1 MESNKLSR
9 RRILQAGACLMCGFP
24 AAGQASV
31 ATIHDLSGTVYVNK
45 RKIRSNDRILPGDLV
60 STSANGRIA
69 FSVDGDAYLMK
80 GFTSM
85 HVGTRDNP
93 IINQLRL
100 LTGKLL
106 AVFETGRQ
114 RQLVTRAV
122 TIGIRGTGCFLDAS
136 PQTTYYCNCY
146 GKTEI
151 HAGSIVRSA
160 EATHHDPYRIDW
172 VDGHQALTHSHDEL
186 DHTDDELRQLES
198 YVGRV
203 PLFDRI

>member
-1 MESNKLSR
+1 MDLKTLSR
-9 RRILQAGACLMCGFP
+9 RQILQAGACLLCGFP
-24 AAGQASV
+24 VTGNASV

-45 RKIRSNDRILPGDLV
+45 RRIRRNDRILPGDLV
-60 STSANGRIA
+60 STSANGHIA

-85 HVGTRDNP
+85 HVGERDNP

-151 HAGSIVRSA
+151 NTGSERRIA
-160 EATHHDPYRIDW
+160 EARHHDPYR
-172 VDGHQALTHSHDEL
+172 VDLVHGRQVLTHSHDEL

-203 PLFDRI
+203 PLFDRV